1 MIPGMLIQVNPY
13 KYMTAYYKLLT
24 PEDYMQQMQ
33 DRKLKSVRENTLAL
47 EPGMVLLYVEDVYW
61 IEQLWCK
68 LLLNDRICYLHG
80 SLVNLTNFRT
90 LDAPMFEAM

>member
-1 MIPGMLIQVNPY
+1 MKTGSLIEVLPY
-13 KYMTAYYKLLT
+13 KFFTAYYELFT
-24 PEDYMQQMQ
+24 PVEYRDQLEARGTFSNIIQI
-33 DRKLKSVRENTLAL
+33 

-68 LLLNDRICYLHG
+68 LLLNDRVCHLHG